1 MHRIPCSRLAALLS
15 LPVLLALGVT
25 AQGHQQHTTGQPDV
39 RSNSVLVLDEGSS
52 RTLMARQADVA
63 TPIASITKLMT
74 ALVVLEARQPADE
87 MISITEEDT
96 DLGRASHSRLVV
108 GTRLSRD
115 DLLHVALMSSENRA
129 ANALCR
135 HYPGG
140 LPACVAAMNAKARQL
155 GMYDTHFV
163 EPTGLSSDNVASA
176 GDLAKLVIAASHVP
190 AIRGYSTDESHEL
203 RVRNRTLEFRNTDR
217 LVQNPAWHIV
227 VQKTGYISEAGRC
240 LVLKAIIHGRSV
252 VIVLLD
258 SFGKYTRVAD
268 AERIRRWLEAR
279 VVSHGSWG
287 PAA

>member
-1 MHRIPCSRLAALLS
+1 MP
-15 LPVLLALGVT
+15 
-25 AQGHQQHTTGQPDV
+25 QHTRVCAAIAASLISVLAVAAPADARIARVAGEPDV
-39 RSNSVLVLDEGSS
+39 RSNSVLVIDEGSS

-74 ALVVLEARQPADE
+74 AIVVLEAKQSPSE
-87 MISITEEDT
+87 MITITDEDT

-115 DLLHVALMSSENRA
+115 DLVHVALMSSENRA

-155 GMYDTHFV
+155 GMNDTHFV

-176 GDLAKLVIAASHVP
+176 GDLAKLVIAASHVE

-203 RVRNRTLEFRNTDR
+203 RVRNRMLEFHNTDL

-268 AERIRRWLEAR
+268 AERIRKWLEAQ
-279 VVSHGSWG
+279 VSTYGAWR
-287 PAA
+287 PV